1 MAQEQWKDIP
11 DYEGIYQISD
21 QGRIRSLDR
30 IDCAGRHLKGK
41 IRNLGITKGY
51 HTILLSKN
59 GINTN
64 FRVNRLVLM
73 TFSPIENMEKYH
85 VNHINE
91 NTLDDVL
98 SNLEW
103 MLPNE
108 NYQYGT
114 RLNRI
119 KETFKAKNQ
128 KNCKKIQCVETG
140 EVYNGIRE
148 ASRILNLDSSAISK
162 SCKNPNRAVKG
173 FHFIYKEE

>member
-1 MAQEQWKDIP
+1 MAYENWKDIP

-41 IRNLGITKGY
+41 IRSLGITKGY
-51 HTILLSKN
+51 HTISLSKN
-59 GINTN
+59 GVSIT

-73 TFSPIENMEKYH
+73 TFNPIENMEKYH

-103 MLPNE
+103 LLPVKIISME
-108 NYQYGT
+108 QD
-114 RLNRI
+114 LIELKKLLKLKI
-119 KETFKAKNQ
+119 KRTVKRFNALKQ
-128 KNCKKIQCVETG
+128 V
-140 EVYNGIRE
+140 
-148 ASRILNLDSSAISK
+148 K
-162 SCKNPNRAVKG
+162 STMELGKLLE
-173 FHFIYKEE
+173 Y

>member
-1 MAQEQWKDIP
+1 
-11 DYEGIYQISD
+11 
-21 QGRIRSLDR
+21 
-30 IDCAGRHLKGK
+30 
-41 IRNLGITKGY
+41 
-51 HTILLSKN
+51 
-59 GINTN
+59 
-64 FRVNRLVLM
+64 M
-73 TFSPIENMEKYH
+73 TFNPIENMEKYH

-103 MLPNE
+103 LLPSE

-114 RLNRI
+114 RLDRI
-119 KETFKAKNQ
+119 KEAFKTKNQ
-128 KNCKKIQCVETG
+128 KNCKKVQCIETG
-140 EVYNGIRE
+140 EIYNGIRE